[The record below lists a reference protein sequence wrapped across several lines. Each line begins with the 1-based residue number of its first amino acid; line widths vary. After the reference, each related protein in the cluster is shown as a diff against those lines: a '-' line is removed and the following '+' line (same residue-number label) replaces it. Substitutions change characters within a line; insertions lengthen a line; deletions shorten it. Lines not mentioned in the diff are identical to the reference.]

1 MQVLDRLSFGSSS
14 VRRSAQGLTR
24 VMLFNYWL
32 TYSVLKAK
40 KPKFERMR
48 APTATEMGQE
58 ADTTPHRSVPSM
70 PASMEVPDATTSS
83 GPSHNGSNGNGTH

>member
-1 MQVLDRLSFGSSS
+1 
-14 VRRSAQGLTR
+14 
-24 VMLFNYWL
+24 MLFNYWL

-58 ADTTPHRSVPSM
+58 VDPAPRRKVPPMS
-70 PASMEVPDATTSS
+70 PATDMEVPQTSTSS
-83 GPSHNGSNGNGTH
+83 APSYNGNGTH

>member
-1 MQVLDRLSFGSSS
+1 
-14 VRRSAQGLTR
+14 
-24 VMLFNYWL
+24 MLFNYWL

-48 APTATEMGQE
+48 APTATEMGQK
-58 ADTTPHRSVPSM
+58 ADTAPHRNVPSM
-70 PASMEVPDATTSS
+70 PASMEVEVPDVPMSS

>member
-1 MQVLDRLSFGSSS
+1 
-14 VRRSAQGLTR
+14 
-24 VMLFNYWL
+24 MLFNYWL

-58 ADTTPHRSVPSM
+58 ANTATHRQAPST
-70 PASMEVPDATTSS
+70 PASMEVEVPDVPTSES
-83 GPSHNGSNGNGTH
+83 PYNGNNGNGTH

>member
-1 MQVLDRLSFGSSS
+1 MLDRLSFGNSS
-14 VRRSAQGLTR
+14 VGRSAQGLTR

-58 ADTTPHRSVPSM
+58 ADTAPSKKSPSM
-70 PASMEVPDATTSS
+70 PASMDVEVPDASTTS
-83 GPSHNGSNGNGTH
+83 GPSHNGNSTH